1 MYNYNIK
8 RVLEMLQE
16 IFTENLD
23 ANQIQWLC
31 DKAHTFSTDG
41 NVTAFFTAFTA
52 APRFVGKKAIT
63 INPKQQAELD
73 SIKRDVNFNYHTS
86 DRLARLWFLLHFP
99 IENEEH
105 YVQSIDRLFPSAEI
119 NELVALY
126 SALPLLAYPE
136 RWKFRCTEGIRSNI
150 GSVLESVICN
160 NPYPSEYLNEE
171 EWNQLV
177 LKAFFT
183 EKPIN
188 QIIGL
193 DMRANQRLADTL
205 SDFAHERWAAGRT
218 INPLSWRL
226 VGPFLN
232 QSLFQ
237 DIVKISTSADEVER
251 QAAALACAR
260 SNYLPA
266 KELLNSNQN
275 LKTAIDKN
283 ELTWQTIAENA
294 DV

>member
-8 RVLEMLQE
+8 KALELFEE
-16 IFTENLD
+16 IFSENLEST
-23 ANQIQWLC
+23 QIQWIC
-31 DKAHTFSTDG
+31 DKSHTFSTDG

-52 APRFVGKKAIT
+52 GPRFVGKKPLS
-63 INPKQQAELD
+63 INQKQKAEID
-73 SIKRDVNFNYHTS
+73 SIKKGFTLTNYTS
-86 DRLARLWFLLHFP
+86 DHLARLWFLLHFP
-99 IENEEH
+99 MEDEEH
-105 YVQSIDRLFPSAEI
+105 YVQSIDRLFPSAEM

-188 QIIGL
+188 QIVGL
-193 DMRANQRLADTL
+193 DKRANQRLADTL

-218 INPLSWRL
+218 INPLAWRL
-226 VGPFLN
+226 VGPYLN
-232 QSLFQ
+232 ESLFQ
-237 DIVKISTSADEVER
+237 DIIKISKSGNDVER
-251 QAAALACAR
+251 QAAALACAQ
-260 SNYLPA
+260 SNYVTA
-266 KELLNSNQN
+266 KELLNSNQD

-283 ELTWQTIAENA
+283 ELTWQIIAKNA
-294 DV
+294 GV

>member
-8 RVLEMLQE
+8 KALELFEE
-16 IFTENLD
+16 IFSEILEST
-23 ANQIQWLC
+23 QIQWIC
-31 DKAHTFSTDG
+31 DKSHTFSTDG

-52 APRFVGKKAIT
+52 APRFVGKKPIS
-63 INPKQQAELD
+63 INQKQKAELD
-73 SIKRDVNFNYHTS
+73 SIKKGLTLENYTS

-99 IENEEH
+99 IEKEDH
-105 YVQSIDRLFPSAEI
+105 YVQSIDRLFPSAEM

-126 SALPLLAYPE
+126 SSLPLLAYPE

-171 EWNQLV
+171 EWNQLI

-183 EKPIN
+183 DKPVF

-193 DMRANQRLADTL
+193 DRRANQSLANTL

-232 QSLFQ
+232 ETLFQ
-237 DIVKISTSADEVER
+237 DIVKIADSGSDIEKK
-251 QAAALACAR
+251 AAALACSQ
-260 SNYLPA
+260 SNYAPA
-266 KELLNSNQN
+266 KELLNSITD
-275 LKTAIDKN
+275 LKASIERN
-283 ELTWQTIAENA
+283 ELTWQTIADSA
-294 DV
+294 TV